1 MRYAYLD
8 ATHLQKQIY
17 YADINN
23 PRGSFELIWSW
34 LPNNSITVDH
44 CSKLLSTIIEKYEI
58 LRTTLVEENGV
69 IKQKIAESISDSQIS
84 GINQSS
90 EYFSPSLL
98 KSISAKVHGCCFIL
112 QHDNSNLVH
121 SIYGVANHSTI
132 DAASIEYLRFELC
145 QIAVNIC
152 VDDLAYELQ
161 FADIV
166 DSLDSLEHDWTNLDD
181 SEFNDELTNSI
192 HSISLDANRDQSV
205 VWYSSDNPFSLISSS
220 SNSSLNLTTLAQFF
234 QHLISK
240 IGLFLNKPFLKVGV
254 ALDAR
259 NFIDIGRM
267 IGPALLV
274 RKGCVDIRKLSTLSQ
289 SNELNN
295 FLYESKI
302 STDSSSLFSQT
313 TNYEVLF
320 NLIIHQP
327 SDLNSLDVFTSSE
340 YCNDSGA
347 NVPITIDCRFDVSL
361 SHFSLFLRSNS
372 ESIDLERLANIG
384 NFLLD
389 QSTSISLTPNSCL
402 AASELNSLILSSFES
417 FKHKKCISWTTSDGL
432 IEYLFEDIYKRVR
445 FYQLFLIKSK
455 VSNSYVLVRCLDP
468 FEYLASI
475 LALVLTG
482 NIYIPLDE
490 RRNNETVRVNLI
502 QSIAH
507 YELRPPVSSDSS
519 PDLIDFNNPLVIRR
533 DDHDDDV
540 CLMFTSGST
549 GIPKGVR
556 ITRRGL
562 LRLYELGRQ
571 KNWSQSSF
579 LMHSDIGFDASLF
592 EIWIPLLSGGHI
604 KCVHHLK
611 LMSDGICVDV
621 DCCWLSVSMLT
632 QILKNTNN
640 ILRAKSI
647 CTGGEHVPYSL
658 VRSVEKSGFFVS
670 GNRLFNGYGPT
681 ESTTFIF
688 LDQIDPISYQYSE
701 GVLSS
706 LLPFTHVSLRNF
718 LNDECSV
725 GSVGELYVSGDGVAN
740 GYLSSSS
747 NSDFFRDKSGN
758 FFYKTGDF
766 FQRVS
771 NSCFKFIGRADDQLK
786 ISGYRVSLE
795 QIRNNLLS
803 FFGTCNVIVIKNDMD
818 GKISSTAFVEIS
830 SSITQ
835 SYINSRVELMRKC
848 VPHYLIP
855 KVIIPLKELPLSI
868 NGKVDREQ
876 LAIIYSNFIISNNQT
891 SDTYLTMEEIISCIN
906 SSMDFE
912 SDFDISHLSQDS
924 LSLVT
929 FHARLIETGFDINI
943 HDLSNCFAISD
954 LLVLLNVKN
963 SITTSLSHSDNSSA
977 SLPLVLHTSLEVD
990 HECFDLV
997 NLSCFFT
1004 SLFNFF
1010 DHKLTH
1016 SFSIFE
1022 SSLSAKDYLPI
1033 LIRKGYLLDFPLCCT
1048 YSISATVTINLFCL
1062 PHVFSIFA
1070 LDALILCA
1078 RDFLVYKGTPF
1089 ARISR
1094 FRTFIHSELTNNL
1107 VNDLP
1112 LDVNTLFNSIR
1123 NSIAILRTKRNQRI
1137 LALLPVSSAPS
1148 VCDSLFDVSDGITRF
1163 EGEIKSSDF
1172 LFLIENI
1179 YSRTKAFNLN
1189 LGCKLI
1195 KGALQNDQLIWQ
1207 HDEVSLSYSF
1217 TSPSLLAGSRLSFKS
1232 PPLIWKSNADEC
1244 SATTIVIISPV
1255 ADDLLPIL
1263 PLSKLL
1269 ASKGLSVIAIAYGL
1283 LSTPSDDSVDSQ
1295 AERIVDL
1302 IDIRN
1307 VSSFI
1312 GYSYSG
1318 ILVNFLLSHFC
1329 ESHHKGVIIDTPNP
1343 ALLHKEFSSISTNDS
1358 TYWFKQVCIR
1368 LLKSV
1373 DISESLTLKVLSNIE
1388 ESQLS
1393 IVDLIGDIRYMLIEL
1408 KAIPY
1413 STAID
1418 DLLCWIE
1425 AAQAQFKLFRD
1436 YSICNNSNLIVFL
1449 KASLDLNHPFS
1460 ELSWDDY
1467 CPNLRVVN
1475 VNANHYSIVKSST
1488 INQYIDCLLEEIL

>member
-1 MRYAYLD
+1 MKFAYLD
-8 ATHLQKQIY
+8 ATRLQKQIY

-23 PRGSFELIWSW
+23 PRGSFELIWNW
-34 LPNNSITVDH
+34 LPNNSNTVDE

-69 IKQKIAESISDSQIS
+69 IKQKIAESVSGAQIS

-98 KSISAKVHGCCFIL
+98 KSISAKSHGCCFIL

-121 SIYGVANHSTI
+121 SIYGVANHSII
-132 DAASIEYLRFELC
+132 DAASIEYLRVELC
-145 QIAVNIC
+145 QLSLNVC
-152 VDDLAYELQ
+152 VDDIADELQ

-166 DSLDSLEHDWTNLDD
+166 HSLDSLEHDWTNLDD
-181 SEFNDELTNSI
+181 SEYNDEHANSI
-192 HSISLDANRDQSV
+192 HSICLDANRDKSV

-220 SNSSLNLTTLAQFF
+220 ADYSLHLTTLAQFF
-234 QHLISK
+234 SHLISK

-274 RKGCVDIRKLSTLSQ
+274 RKGCVDIRKLSSLSK

-302 STDSSSLFSQT
+302 TTDSSSLFSQT

-327 SDLNSLDVFTSSE
+327 SDLNYLDVFATSE

-347 NVPITIDCRFDVSL
+347 NVPITIDCSFDVSL
-361 SHFSLFLRSNS
+361 SRFNLFLRSNS
-372 ESIDLERLANIG
+372 ESIDLERLTNIG

-389 QSTSISLTPNSCL
+389 SSTLSSLPPNSYL
-402 AASELNSLILSSFES
+402 VASELDRLILSSLES
-417 FKHKKCISWTTSDGL
+417 FKHNKCISWTSPDGP
-432 IEYLFEDIYKRVR
+432 IEYLFEDIHKRVI
-445 FYQLFLIKSK
+445 FYQLFLIESK
-455 VSNSYVLVRCLDP
+455 VSHSYVLVRCVDP

-502 QSIAH
+502 NSIAH
-507 YELRPPVSSDSS
+507 YELRPPGSSDSS

-533 DDHDDDV
+533 DVNDDDV
-540 CLMFTSGST
+540 CIMFTSGST
-549 GIPKGVR
+549 GTPKGVR

-592 EIWIPLLSGGHI
+592 EIWIPLLTGGHI
-604 KCVHHLK
+604 KCVNHLK

-632 QILKNTNN
+632 QILKKTNN

-647 CTGGEHVPYSL
+647 CTGGENVPYSL
-658 VRSVEKSGFFVS
+658 VRSVEKSGFFVR

-688 LDQIDPISYQYSE
+688 LDEIDPSSYQHSE
-701 GVLSS
+701 GVLSG
-706 LLPFTHVSLRNF
+706 LLPFTQVSLRNF
-718 LNDECSV
+718 HNDECYV
-725 GSVGELYVSGDGVAN
+725 GSVGELYVGGDGVAN
-740 GYLSSSS
+740 GYLTSSS

-766 FQRVS
+766 FHRVS
-771 NSCFKFIGRADDQLK
+771 DSCFKFIGRADDQLK

-795 QIRNNLLS
+795 QIRNSLLS
-803 FFGTCNVIVIKNDMD
+803 FLGTCNVIVVKNDTD
-818 GKISSTAFVEIS
+818 GKISSTAFIEIS
-830 SSITQ
+830 TSITQ
-835 SYINSRVELMRKC
+835 SYINSRIELMRKC

-876 LAIIYSNFIISNNQT
+876 LGIIYSNFIISNDHS
-891 SDTYLTMEEIISCIN
+891 SDTYQTVEEIISCIN
-906 SSMDFE
+906 GSIELE
-912 SDFDISHLSQDS
+912 SDFAISHLSQDS

-929 FHARLIETGFDINI
+929 FHARLIEAGFDINI

-954 LLVLLNVKN
+954 LLVLLNIRN
-963 SITTSLSHSDNSSA
+963 SMITSLSYSDNSSA

-997 NLSCFFT
+997 NLSCFFS
-1004 SLFNFF
+1004 SLFNIF
-1010 DHKLTH
+1010 DHKSSQ
-1016 SFSIFE
+1016 SFSIFK
-1022 SSLSAKDYLPI
+1022 SSLSAEDYLPI
-1033 LIRKGYLLDFPLCCT
+1033 LIRKGYLLTFPICCT
-1048 YSISATVTINLFCL
+1048 YSLSGTVTINLFCL

-1070 LDALILCA
+1070 LDALIHFA

-1094 FRTFIHSELTNNL
+1094 FRTFINSELTDHL

-1112 LDVNTLFNSIR
+1112 LDINTLFNSIR
-1123 NSIAILRTKRNQRI
+1123 NTIAILRTTQNQRI
-1137 LALLPVSSAPS
+1137 LALLPVSSPPS
-1148 VCDSLFDVSDGITRF
+1148 VCDYLFDVSNGITRF
-1163 EGEIKSSDF
+1163 EGKIKSSDS

-1179 YSRTKAFNLN
+1179 NSRTKALNLH

-1195 KGALQNDQLIWQ
+1195 KGVLQNDQLIWQ
-1207 HDEVSLSYSF
+1207 HDEVSLSYSLA
-1217 TSPSLLAGSRLSFKS
+1217 SPNVLTESRLSFKS
-1232 PPLIWKSNADEC
+1232 PPLIWKSNADDS
-1244 SATTIVIISPV
+1244 SASTIVIISPV

-1269 ASKGLSVIAIAYGL
+1269 ASKGLSVIAITYGL
-1283 LSTPSDDSVDSQ
+1283 LSTPSDDSVTSQ
-1295 AERIVDL
+1295 AERIIDL

-1318 ILVNFLLSHFC
+1318 ILVNFLLSQFC
-1329 ESHHKGVIIDTPNP
+1329 GSHHKGVIIDTPNP
-1343 ALLHKEFSSISTNDS
+1343 ALLHKEFSSVSPNDS
-1358 TYWFKQVCIR
+1358 EYWFIQVCMR

-1373 DISESLTLKVLSNIE
+1373 DISDSLILEVISKIE
-1388 ESQLS
+1388 ESRLP
-1393 IVDLIGDIRYMLIEL
+1393 IFDLIGEIRYKLIEL
-1408 KAIPY
+1408 EAIPY

-1418 DLLCWIE
+1418 DLLCLIE
-1425 AAQAQFKLFRD
+1425 AAQAQFRLFRD
-1436 YSICNNSNLIVFL
+1436 YSICKNSNLIVFL

-1460 ELSWDDY
+1460 ELSWDEY

-1475 VNANHYSIVKSST
+1475 VHANHYSIVKTST
-1488 INQYIDCLLEEIL
+1488 INQYIDCLLGEIL